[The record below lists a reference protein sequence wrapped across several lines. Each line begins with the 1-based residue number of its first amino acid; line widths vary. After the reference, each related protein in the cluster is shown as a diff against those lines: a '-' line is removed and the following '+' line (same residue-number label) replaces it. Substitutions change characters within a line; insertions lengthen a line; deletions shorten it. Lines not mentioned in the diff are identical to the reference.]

1 MSLICVPIIVH
12 DLAPALEDAAAARDG
27 GADLVE
33 FRIDECFSGSDNPA
47 EDALVHALTAQSP
60 LPCIITCRSKKE
72 GGGYDGDE
80 LERVSLYERLVL
92 AKDVVH
98 PPRYLDIELEAYT
111 ASANIRQKIDL
122 AVQHPQQSRDLSTGL
137 ILSMHDFTTRPADLS
152 RRVLKAAAEPA
163 AAIVK
168 VAYRARSL
176 LDSLE
181 LLDLP
186 GHLQRPTIALGMG
199 DFGVITR
206 LLTPKFGGFLTFA
219 SLRAASATAPG
230 QPTLSELLHT
240 YRFRSVTP
248 KTAVYG
254 IVGWPVTHSASPI
267 VHNAGFEAVGH
278 DGVFVPMPI
287 AANDDAETSYASFK
301 GTMLELIDHP
311 ALTFRGCS
319 VTLPHKEN
327 ALRLARSQGWE
338 VEHVAET
345 VGAANTLVIERPE
358 GAAARIKV
366 TNTDAPALVACLCG
380 VIESL
385 EGKHVAVVG
394 AGGVARAAVA
404 GCIYAGARVTVYNR
418 TIEKAEI
425 LAASLRS
432 RIRNA
437 AVTAKPMD
445 AIGDEPTDALVQCT
459 SVGMT
464 GGPDPQ
470 GIAAPL
476 EKMMTLSP
484 DLVVMDTVYNP
495 IQTPLLREAQRL
507 GLRHLDGVGMFV
519 AQAAMQFDL
528 WTGKRAP
535 LELFER
541 IVRERK

>member
-12 DLAPALEDAAAARDG
+12 DLAPALADAAAARDG

-33 FRIDECFSGSDNPA
+33 FRIDECFSGSGDAA
-47 EDALVHALTAQSP
+47 EEKLIHELTAQSP
-60 LPCIITCRSKKE
+60 LPCIITCRSAKE
-72 GGGYDGDE
+72 GGAYDGDE
-80 LERVSLYERLVL
+80 MERVSLYERLVL
-92 AKDVVH
+92 GGDVVH
-98 PPRYLDIELEAYT
+98 PPRYLDIELDAYS

-122 AVQHPQQSRDLSTGL
+122 AVQHPGQVREVSTGL
-137 ILSMHDFTTRPADLS
+137 ILSLHDFTTRPADLS

-163 AAIVK
+163 AAVVK
-168 VAYRARSL
+168 IAYRARSL

-186 GHLQRPTIALGMG
+186 AHLQRPTIALGMG

-206 LLTPKFGGFLTFA
+206 LLAPKFGGFLTFA
-219 SLRAASATAPG
+219 ALRQSSATAPG
-230 QPTLSELLHT
+230 QPTLSELLNT
-240 YRFRSVTP
+240 YRFRQIKPSTS
-248 KTAVYG
+248 VYG
-254 IVGWPVTHSASPI
+254 VVGWPVTHSASPI
-267 VHNAGFEAVGH
+267 VHNAGFDAVGH
-278 DGVFVPMPI
+278 DGVYVQMPI
-287 AANDDAETSYASFK
+287 AAGEDGEASYASFK

-311 ALTFRGCS
+311 HLTFRGCS
-319 VTLPHKEN
+319 ITLPHKEN
-327 ALRLARSQGWE
+327 ALRLARAQGWD

-358 GAAARIKV
+358 GCAPRIKV

-418 TIEKAEI
+418 TLEKAEI

-432 RIRNA
+432 RIRDA
-437 AVTAKPMD
+437 AVAARPLEALLT
-445 AIGDEPTDALVQCT
+445 EPADALVQCT
-459 SVGMT
+459 SVGMN

-476 EKMMTLSP
+476 EQMKVHSP
-484 DLVVMDTVYNP
+484 NLVVMDTVYNP
-495 IQTPLLREAQRL
+495 IRTPLLREAERL

-535 LELFER
+535 LALFER
-541 IVRERK
+541 IVRERM